1 MDDKWSS
8 DEAGGPVRVLMLG
21 WEFPPFISGGLGTAC
36 HGLTRAMTRLDV
48 EILFVLPKTITAEG
62 DVSATSVRRRTES
75 PTSADPAGGLAF
87 MSVPSTL
94 TSPYGRA
101 MPGPAAPARLAET
114 PAAPRSVAVGSPALR
129 VVGTGAAGGY
139 EGDLVGRIEQYAA
152 RCAEIVKDESF
163 DLIHAHDWVT
173 FPAGLAIAARSGKPL
188 VVHVHST
195 EFDRSGEN
203 VNVPVYEIERRGM
216 HGAQAIIAVSERTKQ
231 IIVGRYGIAPEKVR
245 VVHNGIE
252 PAKPAAPA
260 PSSNG
265 DKTVLFLGR
274 ITMQKGPEF
283 FVRAAARVLAKR
295 NHVRFIMAGW
305 GDLGPRTVEQ
315 VAALGLGARVRFT
328 GFLRGEEV
336 KRAYRAADVYV
347 MPSVSEPFGLTA
359 LEAIQHGVPVVISKT
374 SGAAEVL
381 NRGALQV
388 DFWDVDRMAD
398 LILALLNHPELS
410 EAVLREGT
418 AECRRLTWDEA
429 ARKCVAVYEEQTAP
443 LKN

>member
-1 MDDKWSS
+1 
-8 DEAGGPVRVLMLG
+8 MLG

-36 HGLTRAMTRLDV
+36 HGLTRAMMCRDM
-48 EILFVLPKTITAEG
+48 EIFFVLPRAITTQAGAQAAAARRPTAKGAE
-62 DVSATSVRRRTES
+62 AERFTLR
-75 PTSADPAGGLAF
+75 A
-87 MSVPSTL
+87 VPSQV
-94 TSPYGRA
+94 TSPYGKA
-101 MPGPAAPARLAET
+101 MPCPASFGPPEAAEAE
-114 PAAPRSVAVGSPALR
+114 PPQSIAVGSQALR

-139 EGDLVGRIEQYAA
+139 EGDLLGSIEEYAA
-152 RCAEIVKDESF
+152 RCADITRDETF
-163 DLIHAHDWVT
+163 DVIHAHDWVT

-203 VNVPVYEIERRGM
+203 VNRPVYEIERRGM
-216 HGAQAIIAVSERTKQ
+216 QGAQAIIAVSQRTKQ
-231 IIVGRYGIAPEKVR
+231 MIVERYGIAPGKVR
-245 VVHNGIE
+245 VVHNGIDPVR
-252 PAKPAAPA
+252 PAPPA
-260 PSSNG
+260 PSGNG
-265 DKTVLFLGR
+265 KKTVLFLGR

-295 NHVRFIMAGW
+295 GDVRFVMAGW

-315 VAALGLGARVRFT
+315 VAAMGLGASVRFT
-328 GFLRGEEV
+328 GFLRGDEV
-336 KRAYRAADVYV
+336 RRAYRAADVYV

-381 NRGALQV
+381 PRGALLV

-398 LILALLNHPELS
+398 LILSLLNHPELS
-410 EAVLREGT
+410 EAVLRQGA
-418 AECRRLTWDEA
+418 AEVRRLTWDEA
-429 ARKCVAVYEEQTAP
+429 ARKCVAVYEEQMAT

>member
-1 MDDKWSS
+1 
-8 DEAGGPVRVLMLG
+8 MLG

-36 HGLTRAMTRLDV
+36 HGLTRAMARLDM
-48 EILFVLPKTITAEG
+48 EILFVLPKAITAEG
-62 DVSATSVRRRTES
+62 DVSAASMRRRTES
-75 PTSADPAGGLAF
+75 PTAADPSASLAF
-87 MSVPSTL
+87 MAVPSTL

-101 MPGPAAPARLAET
+101 MPGARAPARLAET
-114 PAAPRSVAVGSPALR
+114 PAAPQSVAVGSPALR

-139 EGDLVGRIEQYAA
+139 EGDLVGRIEEYAA

-203 VNVPVYEIERRGM
+203 INMPVYEIERRGM

-231 IIVGRYGIAPEKVR
+231 IIVARYGIAPEKVR

-252 PAKPAAPA
+252 PAKSKTRLGEPAPA
-260 PSSNG
+260 TPASNG

-315 VAALGLGARVRFT
+315 VAALGLGTRVRFT

-381 NRGALQV
+381 SRGALQV

-398 LILALLNHPELS
+398 MILALLNHPELS

-418 AECRRLTWDEA
+418 AACRRLTWDEA
-429 ARKCVAVYEEQTAP
+429 ARKCVAVYEEQTVI

>member
-1 MDDKWSS
+1 
-8 DEAGGPVRVLMLG
+8 MLG

-36 HGLTRAMTRLDV
+36 HGLTRAMMRRDM
-48 EILFVLPKTITAEG
+48 EILFVLPRAIAMEKGVLALPAQFSAEST
-62 DVSATSVRRRTES
+62 V
-75 PTSADPAGGLAF
+75 PAHDGGSLEFRA
-87 MSVPSTL
+87 VPSTV

-101 MPGPAAPARLAET
+101 MPQPPALSEGRLAE
-114 PAAPRSVAVGSPALR
+114 PLRCVAVVSPALR

-139 EGDLVGRIEQYAA
+139 EGDLVGRIEEYTA
-152 RCAEIVKDESF
+152 RCAEIVKDETF
-163 DLIHAHDWVT
+163 DVIHAHDWVT
-173 FPAGLAIAARSGKPL
+173 FPAGLAIAARTGKPL

-203 VNVPVYEIERRGM
+203 VNRPVYEIERLGM
-216 HGAQAIIAVSERTKQ
+216 QGAQAIIAVSQRTKQ
-231 IIVGRYGIAPEKVR
+231 TIVERYGIAPEKVR

-252 PAKPAAPA
+252 PVRPA
-260 PSSNG
+260 PPASSGNG
-265 DKTVLFLGR
+265 KKTVLFLGR

-295 NHVRFIMAGW
+295 GDVRFVMAGW

-315 VAALGLGARVRFT
+315 VAAMGLGASVRFT

-336 KRAYRAADVYV
+336 RRAYRAADVYV

-381 NRGALQV
+381 PRGALLV

-398 LILALLNHPELS
+398 LILSLLNHPELS
-410 EAVLREGT
+410 EAVLRQGV
-418 AECRRLTWDEA
+418 AEVRRLTWDEA
-429 ARKCVAVYEEQTAP
+429 ARKCVAVYEEQMTT